1 MLGVRFSAVCSIVV
15 GGMLVSSAAQAVQTC
30 DQRSG
35 RACKPAAAQST
46 REAPKATSAQRT
58 ATATRSRRTARHRHV
73 VRHAQPEKPA
83 PRPAESPAAPPVA
96 TPAQEP
102 SPAARRFTEFV
113 SPRSLAANPVEG
125 LHKPRMNVSEL
136 SGQTAY
142 PVVER
147 LDAEPSGAIAEPAPA
162 AARPA
167 VSEVEPA
174 EPAPTATPQV
184 PAIIRTE
191 AGAQLPAANL
201 VGRLSDHDSSEG
213 STSWVRVVFLTW
225 GGLLTLGSALRLLI
239 G

>member
-1 MLGVRFSAVCSIVV
+1 
-15 GGMLVSSAAQAVQTC
+15 
-30 DQRSG
+30 
-35 RACKPAAAQST
+35 
-46 REAPKATSAQRT
+46 
-58 ATATRSRRTARHRHV
+58 
-73 VRHAQPEKPA
+73 
-83 PRPAESPAAPPVA
+83 
-96 TPAQEP
+96 
-102 SPAARRFTEFV
+102 
-113 SPRSLAANPVEG
+113 
-125 LHKPRMNVSEL
+125 
-136 SGQTAY
+136 
-142 PVVER
+142 

-174 EPAPTATPQV
+174 EPASTTPQVPAAPQV

-191 AGAQLPAANL
+191 AGAQLPANP